1 MNKKNDA
8 QVVING
14 KPYNIAGY
22 ENVDYLYRIAD
33 YINKKQAELQEQNR
47 SNIINDS
54 ERNILIMINIADDY
68 LKLKDRE
75 DSGAAD
81 LDRKR
86 EVNALKKELAETQRL
101 LEKVEEE
108 NRLLKNKK

>member
-22 ENVDYLYRIAD
+22 ENVEYLHRIAD
-33 YINKKQAELQEQNR
+33 YINKKQAELREQVR

-75 DSGAAD
+75 ETGAAD
-81 LDRKR
+81 LDRQR
-86 EVNALKKELAETQRL
+86 EINALKKELAETRRL
-101 LEKVEEE
+101 LEKAEEE
-108 NRLLKNKK
+108 NKVLKNKK